1 MSARHRPAAQVYGSP
16 VSTPLEW
23 LVAACACTAA
33 VIVIELLTR

>member
-1 MSARHRPAAQVYGSP
+1 MSARQRLVAQVQSSP